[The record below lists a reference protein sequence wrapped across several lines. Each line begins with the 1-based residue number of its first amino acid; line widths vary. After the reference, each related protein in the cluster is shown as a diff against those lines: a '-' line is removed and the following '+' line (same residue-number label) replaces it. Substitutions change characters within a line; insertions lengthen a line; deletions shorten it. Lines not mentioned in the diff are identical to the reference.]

1 MEKYLV
7 INAGSSSLKFSLYE
21 MPTQELIVNG
31 LIEKINEGDSAIVLK
46 YDGKKEKTMY
56 DVTNHD
62 EAVELMIKTLL
73 DNHFIEN
80 ISEIKGIGHRVLHG
94 AEIYSDSVIIDD
106 EVLKNIEALTPF
118 GPLHHP
124 GEIAGIKSMQK
135 MLPEVSNIAVFDTAF
150 HQTIPMENYLY
161 AVPYEW
167 YLNYGV
173 RKYGFHGTSYK
184 YITEQMKEKYEK
196 DDVNLIVCH
205 IGGGASLCCIKEGK
219 SLDTTMG
226 LTPLDGLV
234 MGTRSGNIDASIIDY
249 VCQKENKSVNEITD
263 ILNKQSGL
271 LGLTGRNDFRDLL
284 KMIDEGSE
292 MAQLAYNM
300 YINRIAKYILDYYLQ
315 LNGEVDAIVFT
326 AGVGENNPMMR
337 ADIIN
342 KVSNIFGIRLN
353 NELNNQI
360 GAGKEYSEGII
371 SSNNSLLDVIV
382 CPTDE
387 ECMILKDTYHLVNS
401 YIKVKKI

>member
-196 DDVNLIVCH
+196 DGVNLIVCH